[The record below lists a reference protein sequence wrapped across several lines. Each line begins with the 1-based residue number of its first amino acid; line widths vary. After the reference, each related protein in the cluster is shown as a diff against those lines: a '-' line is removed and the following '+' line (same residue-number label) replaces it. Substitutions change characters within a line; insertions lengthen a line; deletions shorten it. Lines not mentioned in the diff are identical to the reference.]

1 MMQAVLSL
9 LNVLGGGKSGQ
20 HREAYHMKVWDSPP
34 RRGRQTVP
42 QKIGSPDGHRQGDS
56 EKVE

>member
-1 MMQAVLSL
+1 MQAVLSL

-20 HREAYHMKVWDSPP
+20 HREAYRMKVRDSTP

-42 QKIGSPDGHRQGDS
+42 QKISSPARAG
-56 EKVE
+56 